1 MSSKVCKNCKEDKPI
16 AEFAKGKGYKDGI
29 RPYCIVCRREYEVK
43 SYHKHKHKRPY
54 DYLSDKDRK
63 LQRAFGISYEEYLIM
78 LDAQQGGCAICG
90 ITSTGK
96 RKAFAVDHNHETG
109 KVRGLL
115 CSNCNTGI
123 GNLREDEGIM
133 LRAIEYLRN
142 TNG

>member
-1 MSSKVCKNCKEDKPI
+1 VCKTCNKEKSFDNFPKN
-16 AEFAKGKGYKDGI
+16 KMYKDGI
-29 RPYCIVCRREYEVK
+29 RPHCIECRREYEVE

-54 DYLSDKDRK
+54 DYQYHRNDKLKRIY
-63 LQRAFGISYEEYLIM
+63 GISYAEYLNM
-78 LDAQQGGCAICG
+78 LEAQGGCCAICG
-90 ITSTGK
+90 TNDTGK

-123 GNLREDEGIM
+123 GNLKENEGIM